1 MELTVCF
8 QFRYNLWSNSSKSSV
23 KMFVILR
30 KMGKLRKI
38 CQRKSKIISRKT
50 LFEKGICAMKLRVN
64 RKSDSEYWLDLILMF
79 FVISAIGWIWEVF
92 LIWFLSGN
100 LGDRGFLH
108 GPWLPIYGCGG
119 ILMIWMKEH
128 LPNKRWVFFLSCI
141 GVAGVLEYAT
151 SWILEYVYHTRWW
164 DYSSEPLNL
173 NGRICVSNLLLFGI
187 AGLFLVYFLYPKL
200 KKLFAQLPRKCK
212 IAVDTVL
219 STMFCIDAVWS
230 MYSPNAIL

>member
-1 MELTVCF
+1 
-8 QFRYNLWSNSSKSSV
+8 
-23 KMFVILR
+23 
-30 KMGKLRKI
+30 
-38 CQRKSKIISRKT
+38 
-50 LFEKGICAMKLRVN
+50 MKLRVN

-151 SWILEYVYHTRWW
+151 SWILEYVYHTRW
-164 DYSSEPLNL
+164 
-173 NGRICVSNLLLFGI
+173 
-187 AGLFLVYFLYPKL
+187 
-200 KKLFAQLPRKCK
+200 
-212 IAVDTVL
+212 
-219 STMFCIDAVWS
+219 
-230 MYSPNAIL
+230 